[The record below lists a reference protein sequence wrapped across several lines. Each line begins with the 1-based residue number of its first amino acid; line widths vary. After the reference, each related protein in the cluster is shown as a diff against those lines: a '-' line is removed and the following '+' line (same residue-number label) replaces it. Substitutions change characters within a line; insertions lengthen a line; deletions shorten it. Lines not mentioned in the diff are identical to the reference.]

1 MIKKK
6 LSNNTEF
13 KRVFYKGKKRT
24 GRYLKVFI
32 LKNQHNYNRLGV
44 VIKKEVGIAV
54 IRNRIKRQLKEA
66 YYQIDEKIIK
76 GYDIIIFVKKKAVEL
91 NFLDFLEEIVLSL
104 KELHLIKTM

>member
-1 MIKKK
+1 LIKKK